1 MKPASAT
8 ASFKFRVVKRGIDF
22 GTTIIAIYHK
32 NAKDGEAP
40 LWIGQRKDKHEF
52 LNSVKQGKAMVEII
66 VHTSNG
72 SEIIPVDMSYV
83 ADSNID
89 SAVMCVV
96 NRHFS
101 QDEVLSARWYFVQ
114 RGKL

>member
-1 MKPASAT
+1 M
-8 ASFKFRVVKRGIDF
+8 I
-22 GTTIIAIYHK
+22 
-32 NAKDGEAP
+32 
-40 LWIGQRKDKHEF
+40 
-52 LNSVKQGKAMVEII
+52 EII

-89 SAVMCVV
+89 AAVMRVV

-101 QDEVLSARWYFVQ
+101 QDEVLSARWYFV
-114 RGKL
+114 

>member
-1 MKPASAT
+1 
-8 ASFKFRVVKRGIDF
+8 
-22 GTTIIAIYHK
+22 
-32 NAKDGEAP
+32 
-40 LWIGQRKDKHEF
+40 
-52 LNSVKQGKAMVEII
+52 MVEII

-89 SAVMCVV
+89 DAVMRVV

-101 QDEVLSARWYFVQ
+101 QDDVLSARWHFA
-114 RGKL
+114 

>member
-1 MKPASAT
+1 
-8 ASFKFRVVKRGIDF
+8 
-22 GTTIIAIYHK
+22 
-32 NAKDGEAP
+32 
-40 LWIGQRKDKHEF
+40 
-52 LNSVKQGKAMVEII
+52 MVEII

-89 SAVMCVV
+89 DAGLRVV

-101 QDEVLSARWYFVQ
+101 QDEVLSARWYFV
-114 RGKL
+114 

>member
-8 ASFKFRVVKRGIDF
+8 ASFKFIVVKRGIDF

-52 LNSVKQGKAMVEII
+52 LNSVK
-66 VHTSNG
+66 
-72 SEIIPVDMSYV
+72 
-83 ADSNID
+83 
-89 SAVMCVV
+89 
-96 NRHFS
+96 
-101 QDEVLSARWYFVQ
+101 
-114 RGKL
+114 